1 MLRWCSFNTFIYKF
15 YTNQQNI
22 ASQNEE
28 IRRLKYVKDIIIILC
43 FADSAEN
50 IASMI

>member
-1 MLRWCSFNTFIYKF
+1 MYKF

-28 IRRLKYVKDIIIILC
+28 IRRLKYVKDIIIIIS

-50 IASMI
+50 PAAMV